1 MTGNLPSGRLSP
13 LGRRSQIMFVLIAR
27 HALINC
33 STPVRAQWP
42 RRSRFSST
50 STALGENAQM

>member
-1 MTGNLPSGRLSP
+1 
-13 LGRRSQIMFVLIAR
+13 MFVSIAR
-27 HALINC
+27 HALIHR